1 MRYSD
6 VPQELKEMNRWV
18 LYRMFLDEKTGK
30 YTKKPFNARTGGM
43 AQSNNPRTW
52 CDYDTAMRVVAHY
65 DGLGFMLGDGIFG
78 VDIDGVDLKDSIVN
92 EVITT
97 LGSYAEVSPS
107 GKGIHVICKGSKP
120 QGACRK
126 GNFECYEKGRFFTV
140 TGKVIEPYTT
150 LRDCTEAIKPLY
162 DKYLKA
168 QEPKRISTTQL
179 AFSGGESLS
188 DSEVIDKASK
198 QAKFNDLYYYGWGS
212 GDASRDDMT
221 LINLL
226 IFWTKGNLSQVD
238 RLFRSSALMRDKWNR
253 KQSGSTYGNLTIHKC
268 MRNYSGSYYNPH
280 HYKEEAK

>member
-1 MRYSD
+1 
-6 VPQELKEMNRWV
+6 
-18 LYRMFLDEKTGK
+18 
-30 YTKKPFNARTGGM
+30 
-43 AQSNNPRTW
+43 
-52 CDYDTAMRVVAHY
+52 
-65 DGLGFMLGDGIFG
+65 MLGDGIFG

-126 GNFECYEKGRFFTV
+126 GNFGCYEKGRFFTV
-140 TGKVIEPYTT
+140 TGRVIEPYTT
-150 LRDCTEAIKPLY
+150 LRDCTGSINPLY
-162 DKYLKA
+162 EKHLKP

-212 GDASRDDMT
+212 GDASRDDMA
-221 LINLL
+221 LVDYF
-226 IFWTKGNLSQVD
+226 IFWTGGNTTQID
-238 RLFRSSALMRDKWNR
+238 RLFRDSALMRPK
-253 KQSGSTYGNLTIHKC
+253 
-268 MRNYSGSYYNPH
+268 
-280 HYKEEAK
+280 